1 MLEWV
6 TPAIQDEKW
15 ITQIVDKAEA
25 MGSDVSFAN
34 LYLLRDKYDIQIAR
48 YRDF

>member
-6 TPAIQDEKW
+6 SPAMQDEKW
-15 ITQIVDKAEA
+15 ITSIVNKAKS

-34 LYLLRDKYDIQIAR
+34 LYLLRDK
-48 YRDF
+48 